1 MKRLFYSLFAV
12 ILFAFCHLASADQRD
27 PRLDELFDQ
36 LQATNAPG
44 EGKHITNTIWE
55 IWRITD
61 NKIVDQYMHQGV
73 VAMGY
78 GNYRVALDSFNYV
91 TRIAPGYAEGWNKR
105 ATLFYIVGEFQRS
118 AADVKQTL
126 SLEPRHFGALSGL
139 GMIYEKT
146 NRYEAAIKAFR
157 NALKVNPHL
166 TQAQQNI
173 DEISKRLH
181 GNAI

>member
-1 MKRLFYSLFAV
+1 MKRPCYILISV
-12 ILFAFCHLASADQRD
+12 ILFAFSQLGFADQRD
-27 PRLDELFDQ
+27 PRLDDLFQKLHD
-36 LQATNAPG
+36 TKTPHEG
-44 EGKHITNTIWE
+44 EHITNMIWE

-78 GNYRVALDSFNYV
+78 GNYRVALDSFSYV
-91 TRIAPGYAEGWNKR
+91 TRIAPSYAEAWNKR

-118 AADVKQTL
+118 VADVKQTL
-126 SLEPRHFGALSGL
+126 TLEPRHFGALSGL

-146 NRYEAAIKAFR
+146 NRYEEAIKAFR
-157 NALKVNPHL
+157 DALKVNPHL
-166 TQAQQNI
+166 TEAQHNI
-173 DEISKRLH
+173 EVISKRLH